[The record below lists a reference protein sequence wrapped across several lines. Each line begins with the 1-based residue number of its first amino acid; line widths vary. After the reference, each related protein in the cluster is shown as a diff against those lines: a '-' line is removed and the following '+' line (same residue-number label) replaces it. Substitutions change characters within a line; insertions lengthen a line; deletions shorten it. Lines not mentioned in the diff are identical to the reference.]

1 MIIRG
6 NEWKVGERG
15 QGLGQEGASEFE
27 DIIVPFADN
36 VTQEEYGEALSY
48 TTRNSTFLP

>member
-1 MIIRG
+1 MESRRTRART
-6 NEWKVGERG
+6 GE
-15 QGLGQEGASEFE
+15 EGASVFE

-48 TTRNSTFLP
+48 STRNSTFLP